1 MLGWTLR
8 PGRSTEAGRSATTTS
23 ANSGTARA
31 RADYRSD
38 GPAHDRVSTPR
49 SAAGRSLTPH
59 ARSGDPIATRQ
70 LPRLAAAGFD
80 EALASF
86 AETYADQ
93 NELDFAALQQAA
105 AEARIPVISG
115 L

>member
-1 MLGWTLR
+1 MLGWTRAPDVDGGGEERDYYVRQLWD
-8 PGRSTEAGRSATTTS
+8 GK
-23 ANSGTARA
+23 A
-31 RADYRSD
+31 RADIDRMDPRRMRVYAEICGWSL
-38 GPAHDRVSTPR
+38 AHT
-49 SAAGRSLTPH
+49 H
-59 ARSGDPIATRQ
+59 ARSGDPIATASYLGRS
-70 LPRLAAAGFD
+70 GVFD

-105 AEARIPVISG
+105 AEVRIPVSSG

>member
-1 MLGWTLR
+1 MR
-8 PGRSTEAGRSATTTS
+8 HEPGANEAS
-23 ANSGTARA
+23 
-31 RADYRSD
+31 
-38 GPAHDRVSTPR
+38 PA
-49 SAAGRSLTPH
+49 APH
-59 ARSGDPIATRQ
+59 ARLEALFDSGV
-70 LPRLAAAGFD
+70 FD

-105 AEARIPVISG
+105 AEARIPVSKD